1 MKMDKGQDKDNIIP
15 RIIELNMKTIGL
27 IGGMSWN
34 SSLEYYRIINETIK
48 EKLGELHSA
57 KCILYSVD
65 LAEIEHLQHE
75 GKWKDLTEVMI
86 DAAQKLERANAEF
99 VVICTNTMHKMADD
113 IQNNIN
119 IPILH
124 IVDAVAERILDMG
137 LKKVGLLGTRF
148 TMEGD
153 FYKKMLKEK
162 HDIETI
168 IPDNDEREMIHD
180 VIYNE
185 LCRGTI
191 KRSSRERF
199 EKTIKNLNANGAEGV
214 ILGCTEIPL
223 LIKEKDVDIPLFD
236 TAAIHARSAVEF
248 ALE

>member
-1 MKMDKGQDKDNIIP
+1 MDKGQDKDNIILW
-15 RIIELNMKTIGL
+15 IIELNMKTIGL

-48 EKLGELHSA
+48 EKLGDLHSA

-75 GKWKDLTEVMI
+75 GKWKELAEVMI
-86 DAAQKLERANAEF
+86 DTAQKLERANAEF

-124 IVDAVAERILDMG
+124 IVDAVAERILEKG
-137 LKKVGLLGTRF
+137 LRKVGLLGTRF

-153 FYKKMLKEK
+153 FYKRMLKEK

-185 LCRGTI
+185 LCLGII
-191 KRSSRERF
+191 KRSSREMF
-199 EKTIKNLNANGAEGV
+199 KKTIKNLNANGAEGV

-223 LIKEKDVDIPLFD
+223 LIKEKNVNIPLFD

>member
-1 MKMDKGQDKDNIIP
+1 MKMDKGQDKDNIILW
-15 RIIELNMKTIGL
+15 IIELNMKTIGL

-124 IVDAVAERILDMG
+124 IVDAVAERILEKG
-137 LKKVGLLGTRF
+137 LRKVGLLGTRF
-148 TMEGD
+148 TMEED
-153 FYKKMLKEK
+153 FYKRKLKEK

-185 LCRGTI
+185 LCRGII
-191 KRSSRERF
+191 KRSSREVF
-199 EKTIKNLNANGAEGV
+199 KQIIKNLNANGAEGV

-223 LIKEKDVDIPLFD
+223 LIKEKNVNIPLFD

>member
-1 MKMDKGQDKDNIIP
+1 
-15 RIIELNMKTIGL
+15 MKTIGL

-34 SSLEYYRIINETIK
+34 SSLEYYRIINETVK

-75 GKWKDLTEVMI
+75 GKWKELTEVMI

-148 TMEGD
+148 TMEED
-153 FYKKMLKEK
+153 FYKRKLKEK

-185 LCRGTI
+185 LCRGII
-191 KRSSRERF
+191 KRSSREVF
-199 EKTIKNLNANGAEGV
+199 KQIIKNLNANGAEGV

-223 LIKEKDVDIPLFD
+223 LIKEKDVGIPLFD